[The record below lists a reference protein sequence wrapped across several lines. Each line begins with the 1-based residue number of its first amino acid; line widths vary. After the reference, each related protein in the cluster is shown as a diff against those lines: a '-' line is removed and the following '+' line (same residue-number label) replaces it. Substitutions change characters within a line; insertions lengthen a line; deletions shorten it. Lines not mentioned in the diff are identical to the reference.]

1 MYSSRIQPSKEVP
14 DEEEP
19 EWVTFPCSPFADDR
33 PFDETSVF
41 SNRENDNSA
50 TVVSRQSSYQQHSNA
65 VEMIYGSPPDLSPH
79 RDAPKTIEIKR
90 ESSPTTTILHI
101 PPPQQ
106 TQRAD
111 PWCDRRVQTPK
122 APPVERRPVTIS
134 TPVQQSK
141 YMGQTEQGM
150 FPTWDTLPSVE
161 DFDDEPEQD
170 SQKSAI
176 HRFPWCCCLSVLS
189 LALVVFFLLFLGLL
203 IGTAIRGEPMSMGN
217 IFSPGGNA
225 ETSTTALAGTST
237 LAPTA
242 LDTFPSI
249 SPTTSPTF
257 LGRPPSNITVGAYY
271 YPWHGNDFHN
281 GQGYL
286 RRELNQGPVLGEY
299 NDTDPKVIAQHLSW
313 SRQANI
319 QLWITSWWGPNRLE
333 DTNIRDVIL
342 NHKDLGD
349 HQVGI
354 FYETSGRIPEDRNF
368 STSNVESDIEY
379 LCKTYFDHP
388 NYYRVD
394 GRPVLF
400 LYLSRKL
407 ETAGQMEEVVL
418 LMRSVA
424 EFWGHDLYLV
434 GDHVFATPPTG
445 DDTFLPFLY
454 LDAVTNYDVYGS
466 MGATGYAGQ
475 DAVDSYYHNQHLW
488 RQEARLKKCG
498 YIPAVSPGYNDRG
511 VRLEAD
517 HAPLSRRL
525 TSNSAE
531 GSLFEAGL
539 RHARYLVDDAVG
551 DLLMVNSF
559 NEWHEDS
566 QIEPASGTTASTPFK
581 LTLGLEY
588 TGYGELYLDLLRKAT
603 ADGFEADAFWE
614 SDEAIAAIS
623 DLSHDASPAG
633 TEPTSPV
640 AAPV

>member
-1 MYSSRIQPSKEVP
+1 
-14 DEEEP
+14 
-19 EWVTFPCSPFADDR
+19 
-33 PFDETSVF
+33 
-41 SNRENDNSA
+41 
-50 TVVSRQSSYQQHSNA
+50 
-65 VEMIYGSPPDLSPH
+65 MIYGYPPDLSPR
-79 RDAPKTIEIKR
+79 RDAPTTIEIKR

-106 TQRAD
+106 TQRVD
-111 PWCDRRVQTPK
+111 PWFDRRVQTPK

-134 TPVQQSK
+134 TPVQQTK
-141 YMGQTEQGM
+141 YMGQMEQGM
-150 FPTWDTLPSVE
+150 FPTWDTSPSVE
-161 DFDDEPEQD
+161 DFDDELDQD
-170 SQKSAI
+170 SHKSAFYRI
-176 HRFPWCCCLSVLS
+176 PWCCCFSIMCVA
-189 LALVVFFLLFLGLL
+189 LAAFFLLFLGLL
-203 IGTAIRGEPMSMGN
+203 IGTAIRGEPMSIAN

-225 ETSTTALAGTST
+225 ETSITSFANT
-237 LAPTA
+237 IAPAA

-257 LGRPPSNITVGAYY
+257 LARPTSNITVGAYY
-271 YPWHGNDFHN
+271 YPWHGNDFHD

-286 RRELNQGPVLGEY
+286 RKELNQEPTLGEY

-342 NHKDLGD
+342 THKDLGD

-354 FYETSGRIPEDRNF
+354 LYETSGRIREESNF

-388 NYYRVD
+388 NYYRIE

-407 ETAGQMEEVVL
+407 ETTGKMEEVVL

-445 DDTFLPFLY
+445 DETFLPFLY

-466 MGATGYAGQ
+466 MGTTGYAGQ

-498 YIPAVSPGYNDRG
+498 FIPAVSPGYNDRG

-539 RHARYLVDDAVG
+539 RQARYLVDDTVG
-551 DLLMVNSF
+551 NLLMVNSF

-566 QIEPASGTTASTPFK
+566 QIEPASGTTASTPFN

-603 ADGFEADAFWE
+603 VDEFEADAFWE
-614 SDEAIAAIS
+614 SDEAMAAVS
-623 DLSHDASPAG
+623 DLSIDAGLAGAPVASPAG
-633 TEPTSPV
+633 TEPKSPV